1 MKVRTPS
8 TGSVA
13 GGGLDAIGRES
24 VVFGN
29 VFTKVFQ
36 FLFLAK
42 NFAVQRLLFSG
53 VRRRAKVYH
62 MGMEYKSQVTCL

>member
-1 MKVRTPS
+1 M
-8 TGSVA
+8 A

-42 NFAVQRLLFSG
+42 NFAVQQLLFSG
-53 VRRRAKVYH
+53 VRRCVKGYH
-62 MGMEYKSQVTCL
+62 MAMEYKSQDTCL